1 MSSSKADTS
10 GIFEPVTVQGNQTK
24 LSLPPDAVRI
34 RRNGI
39 EFRSSAPIPVW
50 TELTV
55 SLQSPG
61 EAARVNCSGVIVEC
75 SGNRHT
81 GFAIS
86 LLFMNLTP
94 QSQQKISLLADSQL
108 A

>member
-10 GIFEPVTVQGNQTK
+10 GVFEPVTVQGDRTK
-24 LSLPPDAVRI
+24 LALPPDAVRV

-39 EFRSSAPIPVW
+39 EFRSSTPIPVW
-50 TELTV
+50 TEMTV

-61 EAARVNCSGVIVEC
+61 ESARVNCTGVIVAC
-75 SGNRHT
+75 AGNRHT
-81 GFAIS
+81 GYAIS
-86 LLFMNLTP
+86 LLFMNLSR
-94 QSQQKISLLADSQL
+94 QSQEKIALLADSRL

>member
-10 GIFEPVTVQGNQTK
+10 GVFEPVTVQRDQTR
-24 LSLPPDAVRI
+24 LALPPDAVRV

-39 EFRSSAPIPVW
+39 EFRSATPIPVW
-50 TELTV
+50 TEMTV

-61 EAARVNCSGVIVEC
+61 ESSRVNCNGVIVAC

-81 GFAIS
+81 GYAIS
-86 LLFMNLTP
+86 VLFMNLSR
-94 QSQQKISLLADSQL
+94 QSQEKISLLAASQP

>member
-10 GIFEPVTVQGNQTK
+10 GVFEPVTVQGDRTR
-24 LSLPPDAVRI
+24 LALPREAVRI

-39 EFRSSAPIPVW
+39 EFRSSSPIPVW
-50 TELTV
+50 TEMTV

-61 EAARVNCSGVIVEC
+61 ESSRVNCTGVIVAC

-81 GFAIS
+81 GYAIS
-86 LLFMNLTP
+86 LLFMKLSR
-94 QSQQKISLLADSQL
+94 QSQERISLLADSQR

>member
-10 GIFEPVTVQGNQTK
+10 GVFEPVTVQGDRTK
-24 LSLPPDAVRI
+24 LALPPDAVRI

-39 EFRSSAPIPVW
+39 EFRASTPIPVW
-50 TELTV
+50 TEMTV

-61 EAARVNCSGVIVEC
+61 ESARVNCTGVIVAC
-75 SGNRHT
+75 AGNRHT
-81 GFAIS
+81 GYAIS
-86 LLFMNLTP
+86 LLFMNLSR
-94 QSQQKISLLADSQL
+94 QSQEKIALLADSRL